1 MHSFIRKE
9 KFTRNNWVKYEM
21 ECFIVSINLQ
31 EKYKLTQSSQVKVCM
46 YSVQQVLTSVAW
58 NEDADKNIY
67 VLLSSD
73 NILRFSA
80 THSKDMKANS
90 FHL

>member
-46 YSVQQVLTSVAW
+46 YSVQQVLTSVA
-58 NEDADKNIY
+58 
-67 VLLSSD
+67 
-73 NILRFSA
+73 
-80 THSKDMKANS
+80 
-90 FHL
+90 